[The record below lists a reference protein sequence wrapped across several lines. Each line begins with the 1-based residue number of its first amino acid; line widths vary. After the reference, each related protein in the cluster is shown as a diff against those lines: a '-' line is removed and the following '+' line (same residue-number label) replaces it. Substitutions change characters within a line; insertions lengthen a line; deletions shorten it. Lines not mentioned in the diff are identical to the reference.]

1 MLWWENTH
9 VMVVGIVGEKHD
21 AYSRLRQS
29 TRLSSLTSHLDF
41 CLLVLPPLPLSPS
54 PPRYAKSVLGAFSKT
69 VASGLF
75 PVVVVDNINVRV
87 CDFEPFWGNAKRAG
101 FEVYVRRGCMGSVHV
116 CIWAYVYGCM
126 CDRE

>member
-1 MLWWENTH
+1 MRKTRRLLASPSIN
-9 VMVVGIVGEKHD
+9 
-21 AYSRLRQS
+21 YSHISHL
-29 TRLSSLTSHLDF
+29 LTSTSVYSF
-41 CLLVLPPLPLSPS
+41 CLLSTS

-101 FEVYVRRGCMGSVHV
+101 FEVYVRRRGCMGV
-116 CIWAYVYGCM
+116 WAYVYVYVCKGK
-126 CDRE
+126 

>member
-1 MLWWENTH
+1 MRKTRRLLASPSIN
-9 VMVVGIVGEKHD
+9 
-21 AYSRLRQS
+21 YSHISHL
-29 TRLSSLTSHLDF
+29 LTSTSVYSF
-41 CLLVLPPLPLSPS
+41 YLLSTS

-101 FEVYVRRGCMGSVHV
+101 FEVYVRCGCMGV
-116 CIWAYVYGCM
+116 CMWAYGHMCM
-126 CDRE
+126 CMCA